1 MNKRIKKKK
10 DFAAFINFINDVN
23 ILEDDKDYALKIAS
37 DVFMESRCD
46 DQCEKCNECE
56 ECLEEC
62 IEECLNKE
70 LTVAECIKID
80 LIAWQVYKDM
90 LNDDRKTE
98 RIINLGKRKIQ
109 ILLNS
114 SEPNIWLLDCEKY
127 GAGDK
132 ASILDQLSEDEQAKI
147 VFHKHFHNY

>member
-10 DFAAFINFINDVN
+10 DFAAFINFINDIDIDEESKEVA
-23 ILEDDKDYALKIAS
+23 LEIAS
-37 DVFMESRCD
+37 DIFMESRCD
-46 DQCEKCNECE
+46 DQCRECLEECGDCE

-62 IEECLNKE
+62 FNKE

-80 LIAWQVYKDM
+80 VIAWKVYKDM

-98 RIINLGKRKIQ
+98 RIINLGKRKVQ
-109 ILLNS
+109 ILLDHS
-114 SEPNIWLLDCEKY
+114 GPNIWLLDWERY